1 MKELHKCLSSLRTL
15 QQEGTYRRKK
25 YLEEKEF
32 IQYCKSV
39 KLDITEHNLK
49 EFSKQNLIYSYCSQ
63 KDSNSNE
70 KNYYARWQIFKIY
83 ELLNSSFESN
93 IINFKPFFQTI
104 LDYMMIERL
113 LYDEAFVVAKD
124 ETNSTIIEGENLEQ
138 LNKKIEEKSKKNY
151 NEHSYKDWIKFI
163 RKLVE
168 LYKNYLNIE
177 KYLLAYEVKIFL
189 TATVNL
195 IINAKEK
202 DFNQLCTDFDGTPSS
217 LEQEEDGVTFR
228 SGDLKRIYPDE
239 MEMAIEQF
247 RISFKN
253 IANDT
258 KIEEL
263 IEFLQSQNLEYIFL
277 HIYDIE
283 KIWFNREQHWERK
296 LWAYMRS
303 LVIGIEFYSKKI
315 SSCCYLG
322 DVHLFLDF
330 ASTNTLNKPPKCIG
344 LKRINNKKSISSH
357 LGKDKIGNAESFE
370 EYIEKLNLLIE
381 ASKKFDDPYKDEYF
395 YHIFYLTRNF
405 FAHNIKVDNQ
415 LIGSIFYYVYE
426 SLKKVL
432 LEIYKKSL
440 IKS

>member
-25 YLEEKEF
+25 CLEEKEF

-113 LYDEAFVVAKD
+113 IYDEAFVVAKD

-138 LNKKIEEKSKKNY
+138 LNKKIEEKSKKHY
-151 NEHSYKDWIKFI
+151 NEHSYKDWVKFI

-195 IINAKEK
+195 IINTKEK
-202 DFNQLCTDFDGTPSS
+202 DFNQLC
-217 LEQEEDGVTFR
+217 
-228 SGDLKRIYPDE
+228 I
-239 MEMAIEQF
+239 
-247 RISFKN
+247 
-253 IANDT
+253 
-258 KIEEL
+258 
-263 IEFLQSQNLEYIFL
+263 
-277 HIYDIE
+277 
-283 KIWFNREQHWERK
+283 
-296 LWAYMRS
+296 
-303 LVIGIEFYSKKI
+303 
-315 SSCCYLG
+315 
-322 DVHLFLDF
+322 
-330 ASTNTLNKPPKCIG
+330 
-344 LKRINNKKSISSH
+344 
-357 LGKDKIGNAESFE
+357 
-370 EYIEKLNLLIE
+370 
-381 ASKKFDDPYKDEYF
+381 
-395 YHIFYLTRNF
+395 
-405 FAHNIKVDNQ
+405 
-415 LIGSIFYYVYE
+415 
-426 SLKKVL
+426 
-432 LEIYKKSL
+432 
-440 IKS
+440 